1 MEDIEYSIIIPVYKN
16 ESSINQL
23 FISLN
28 KILLLLKK
36 KTEIIFVNDCS
47 PDKSFEIIYDFLEKL
62 NFPIKIITH
71 SKNLGSFV
79 SIRTG
84 LVEAKGKF
92 FSVMS
97 ADLQEPPELIISF
110 FKSLYSN
117 ECDVVIGS
125 RSSRKNS
132 DTKFTIFFSSIFW
145 WFYSKIIFR
154 ENIPSGGFD
163 VFGCNKIFRDQLILI
178 KETRSSLIGQIFW
191 LGFRRKF
198 INYDRLKRLGNNE
211 SGWSFIK
218 KLDYAFDSF
227 FSFSSLPIVAIIIL
241 GFLSFLFLILLL
253 FFLVFYKGINNLT
266 TNYFMFS
273 LIIITFNVI
282 NIISTG
288 MIGVY
293 VWRTYE
299 NTKRRP
305 ISIVAT
311 KYQNK
316 KYEI

>member
-47 PDKSFEIIYDFLEKL
+47 PDKSFEIIYEFLEKL
-62 NFPIKIITH
+62 NFPVKILTH
-71 SKNLGSFV
+71 SKNLGSFTA
-79 SIRTG
+79 IRTG

-92 FSVMS
+92 FAVMS

-110 FKSLYSN
+110 FKSLYLN

-125 RSSRKNS
+125 RVSRNS
-132 DTKFTIFFSSIFW
+132 ADSKFTIFFSSIFW

-163 VFGCNKIFRDQLILI
+163 VFGCNKNFRDQLILI
-178 KETRSSLIGQIFW
+178 KEARSSLIGQIFW
-191 LGFRRKF
+191 LGYRRKF
-198 INYDRLKRLGNNE
+198 INYKRLEKQGNKE
-211 SGWSFIK
+211 SGWSFLK
-218 KLDYAFDSF
+218 KIDYAFDSF
-227 FSFSSLPIVAIIIL
+227 FSFSSLPIASIVIL
-241 GFLSFLFLILLL
+241 GFLSFFSIL
-253 FFLVFYKGINNLT
+253 FFIFFAYYKGINNLAL
-266 TNYFMFS
+266 NYFTFF
-273 LIIITFNVI
+273 LIIITFNII
-282 NIISTG
+282 NIIS
-288 MIGVY
+288 IGIIGIY

-299 NTKRRP
+299 NSKGRP

-316 KYEI
+316 KYEK